1 LIASA
6 AVTSFAMHKSTWQL
20 TNSPGRTFATP
31 AWAARIFSVIVMP
44 ITTTPRRKG
53 SLHGVLDRT
62 PFAFQRFA
70 GFAVWQQILSPHF
83 ALC

>member
-1 LIASA
+1 MGGKDFLRHRHAHHDN
-6 AVTSFAMHKSTWQL
+6 TSSQ
-20 TNSPGRTFATP
+20 
-31 AWAARIFSVIVMP
+31 
-44 ITTTPRRKG
+44 G